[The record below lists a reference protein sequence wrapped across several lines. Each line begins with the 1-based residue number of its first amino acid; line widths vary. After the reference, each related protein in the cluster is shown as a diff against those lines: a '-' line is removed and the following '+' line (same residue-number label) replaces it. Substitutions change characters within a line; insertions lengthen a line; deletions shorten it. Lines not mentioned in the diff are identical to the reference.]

1 MDACEMGGDRVKRH
15 GRYSGSPMCLESRIL
30 RPLTSGKSLLEDR

>member
-15 GRYSGSPMCLESRIL
+15 GRYFGSRRYLESRIL
-30 RPLTSGKSLLEDR
+30 RSLTSGKSLLEDR